1 VSTLAGLLRFNT
13 PAAFHVW
20 KKDMNHLKLSYDALY
35 FLWNGLAPDTRAGYN
50 SAVKY
55 SHMGLQAWPATE
67 HALAEWITA
76 RASGKA
82 LISYQKKVNPE
93 TIASMLSA
101 LWSVHVDRR
110 YSLVPP
116 WIKRI
121 LEGIKRCQPDFEI
134 HKAEPISIQTLV
146 KTLKSCINSIP
157 DTNFSTACKVA
168 WAGFLRSG
176 EFTYAEKD
184 QPFSRNFINTK
195 LTRSDITFDEQ
206 SEYAILRLKRSKTDY
221 DHKGVEIVL
230 AATHDD
236 ICLVT
241 ALQELFQVDKQLPS
255 APLFRSGTGA
265 FDYDYFVNTLRKHLR
280 KIDDP
285 RADRYSGHSF
295 RRGAA
300 QHAADNG
307 VLDDDI
313 QRLGRWSSDAFKRY
327 FNTSFAHRFS
337 LNKCFLTGKA
347 PPLSTYQAL

>member
-1 VSTLAGLLRFNT
+1 MGLL
-13 PAAFHVW
+13 
-20 KKDMNHLKLSYDALY
+20 
-35 FLWNGLAPDTRAGYN
+35 
-50 SAVKY
+50 
-55 SHMGLQAWPATE
+55 AWPATE
-67 HALAEWITA
+67 HTLAEWITA
-76 RASGKA
+76 RAIGKP
-82 LISYQKKVNPE
+82 LISHQNKVKPE

-101 LWSVHVDRR
+101 LRSVHVDRR
-110 YSLVPP
+110 YSLVPFESP
-116 WIKRI
+116 WLKRI
-121 LEGIKRCQPDFEI
+121 LDGIKRCQPDSEI
-134 HKAEPISIQTLV
+134 RKAEPISKQTLV
-146 KTLKSCINSIP
+146 KTLESCTTSIP
-157 DTNFSTACKVA
+157 DINFSTACKVA

-176 EFTYAEKD
+176 EFTYSEKD

-206 SEYAILRLKRSKTDY
+206 SKYAILRLKRSKTDY

-230 AATHDD
+230 AATHND
-236 ICLVT
+236 ICPVA
-241 ALQELFQVDKQLPS
+241 ALQELFQVDKQLSS
-255 APLFRSGTGA
+255 APLFRSETGA

-337 LNKCFLTGKA
+337 LNKRFLTGKA